1 MGKLPVI
8 CPPPGRVSFTKRQQE
23 LLEAHNKSEAWRLTQ
38 LEKMYA
44 HAARNGILSCR
55 WGARAYNWMRLAI
68 MYESEQREEGRRAYA
83 SQCVGVGGNGP
94 SRSANSP
101 GGQPN
106 GSIPELARKIDT
118 YQAWLKSNPKLAQ
131 EYLERQPARVRRAI
145 LDSVCS

>member
-1 MGKLPVI
+1 MQRVPMPEEIKLTPLQLKFLLNNGKSTEWREAELLKMRMWAEKKGILRTPAAWTNAAMNWLRKAVE
-8 CPPPGRVSFTKRQQE
+8 FELQQE
-23 LLEAHNKSEAWRLTQ
+23 A
-38 LEKMYA
+38 
-44 HAARNGILSCR
+44 
-55 WGARAYNWMRLAI
+55 
-68 MYESEQREEGRRAYA
+68 GRRAYA

>member
-23 LLEAHNKSEAWRLTQ
+23 LLEVHNKSEAWRLTQ

-68 MYESEQREEGRRAYA
+68 MYESEQREAGRRAYGT
-83 SQCVGVGGNGP
+83 VGNGTGGP
-94 SRSANSP
+94 SVDPGRSVGEL
-101 GGQPN
+101 GGHN
-106 GSIPELARKIDT
+106 VADLTAKIAT
-118 YQAWLKSNPKLAQ
+118 YHKFLESNERMAA
-131 EYLERQPARVRRAI
+131 EYLERQPERVRRAI
-145 LDSVCS
+145 LNGG